1 MLHVL
6 MNESN
11 GQVITIDDFITDE
24 ECDRLIEL
32 GGKQG
37 YGRSTNVGKMKFDG
51 TFEEKTSKTRTSHNA
66 WCTEECYKDDLVQN
80 VLERIAQLTGI
91 PDQNSEYLQLLKYET
106 GQFYRAHHDYI
117 EADKNRQ
124 PGPRI
129 LTAFLYLNDV
139 PAGGGTNFPDLDLT
153 VMPKRGRILLW
164 PSVLDSNPSEK
175 VD

>member
-1 MLHVL
+1 M
-6 MNESN
+6 
-11 GQVITIDDFITDE
+11 
-24 ECDRLIEL
+24 
-32 GGKQG
+32 
-37 YGRSTNVGKMKFDG
+37 
-51 TFEEKTSKTRTSHNA
+51 
-66 WCTEECYKDDLVQN
+66 
-80 VLERIAQLTGI
+80 
-91 PDQNSEYLQLLKYET
+91 YET

-164 PSVLDSNPSEK
+164 PSVLDINPSEK
-175 VD
+175 NFSTTHQALDVEDGLKFGANAWIHLRDFKTPYGIDCTG